1 MSRRPLIVC
10 VFLTAL
16 ILIADRSN
24 AGVVIEERVRDREGK
39 TSRIVLSCAGD
50 RLRTDA
56 SAEGLT
62 TIIDLRDDRIVL
74 IDHRSRSY
82 VETALSLWEKE
93 VSNKLKEENPGVR
106 PTARSITVRPSGERA
121 TINGFK
127 TRKILVLADGE
138 LIEEH
143 WMAGNSDMREADR
156 VMDKA
161 NQIFS
166 REFRSEIKEGQEIQ
180 NKLKPYGFSI
190 LVKDHTLTS
199 GLKGIDVLEV
209 KKIEHK
215 ELKDEAFLP
224 PAGYERVV
232 PRPEKK

>member
-1 MSRRPLIVC
+1 MKRRPVIVC
-10 VFLTAL
+10 VFLSAL
-16 ILIADRSN
+16 ILIAQRSN
-24 AGVVIEERVRDREGK
+24 AGVVIEEKVRDREGK
-39 TSRIVLSCAGD
+39 ASQVVLSCAGD

-62 TIIDLRDDRIVL
+62 TIIDLKDDRIVL
-74 IDHRSRSY
+74 IDHRSHSY
-82 VETALSLWEKE
+82 VETALSQWEKE
-93 VSNKLKEENPGVR
+93 ISKQLKQENPGVR
-106 PTARSITVRPSGERA
+106 PTARAITVRQSGERA

-127 TRKILVLADGE
+127 TRKIQVLADGE

-143 WMAGNSDMREADR
+143 WMTRNIDMREADR
-156 VMDKA
+156 MMDKA

-166 REFRSEIKEGQEIQ
+166 REFRSEIREGQEIQ

-199 GLKGIDVLEV
+199 GLKGIDVLEI
-209 KKIEHK
+209 KKIAHK
-215 ELKDEAFLP
+215 ELKDEVFLP